1 MPFHHGNP
9 AAQSRLKA
17 TADEFDGAMGGLSGE
32 DQRGGTSRP
41 CVESEM
47 LKDSDRS
54 MIIRQAMI
62 VESPTDSFLPTRRSL
77 LTRLKDW
84 EDQEAWREFFDLYWR
99 LVYSVARRA
108 GLGEAEAQD
117 VVQETMVVV
126 AKQMPGFRYDPARGS
141 FKSWLHTVIRG
152 RLCRHW
158 RKAALPRLDAATAE
172 PDDFSEDAEFVGEA
186 VAPPEFE
193 NIWQSVWEQNLI
205 AAALRRVQ
213 AKVSPRQYLLFS
225 LATLKEVPTHVIKE
239 RYEASR
245 TQIYL
250 AKLRVGRLFKTELER
265 LHREAS

>member
-1 MPFHHGNP
+1 
-9 AAQSRLKA
+9 
-17 TADEFDGAMGGLSGE
+17 
-32 DQRGGTSRP
+32 
-41 CVESEM
+41 M
-47 LKDSDRS
+47 LKDLGRVA
-54 MIIRQAMI
+54 IIRLAMT

-84 EDQEAWREFFDLYWR
+84 DDQEAWREFFDLYWR
-99 LVYSVARRA
+99 LIYSVARRA

-158 RKAALPRLDAATAE
+158 RKAARPRQDAAAQ
-172 PDDFSEDAEFVGEA
+172 DDSGEGAEFFGEA
-186 VAPPEFE
+186 AAPEFE
-193 NIWQSVWEQNLI
+193 TIWQSEWEQNLI
-205 AAALRRVQ
+205 SAALRRVQ

-245 TQIYL
+245 AQIYL
-250 AKLRVGRLFKTELER
+250 AKLRVGRLFKSELKR
-265 LHREAS
+265 LHREAT